1 MQRLTPLRQKI
12 WDLLCQQQQPLTAYQ
27 LVDLYEKKWQKP
39 IHAMSVYRCL
49 DYFIAQHQVQKIQ
62 SLNSYIVMQPKPA
75 VADSVNAQE
84 LSETDKTTD
93 PQLLICDHCHQ
104 VFATEFPVS
113 LLQQLQQAIANSFQL
128 QLSGMELHGSC
139 RECSHHHQQ
148 DKTRGKP

>member
-49 DYFIAQHQVQKIQ
+49 DFFIAQHQVQKIQ
-62 SLNSYIVMQPKPA
+62 SLNSYLVMQPKPA
-75 VADSVNAQE
+75 VTDSENVQE
-84 LSETDKTTD
+84 LSENFITPD

-104 VFATEFPVS
+104 VFATAFPTS

-139 RECSHHHQQ
+139 RECSQ
-148 DKTRGKP
+148 DHAQDNTRGKP

>member
-1 MQRLTPLRQKI
+1 MQPLTPLRQKI
-12 WDLLCQQQQPLTAYQ
+12 WDLLCQNQQPLTAYQ

-49 DYFIAQHQVQKIQ
+49 DYFIAQHQLQKIQ
-62 SLNSYIVMQPKPA
+62 SLNSYIVIPPKSADEHITDQP
-75 VADSVNAQE
+75 E
-84 LSETDKTTD
+84 LAEAGIMPD

-139 RECSHHHQQ
+139 RECIQDHQQ
-148 DKTRGKP
+148 DKARGKP